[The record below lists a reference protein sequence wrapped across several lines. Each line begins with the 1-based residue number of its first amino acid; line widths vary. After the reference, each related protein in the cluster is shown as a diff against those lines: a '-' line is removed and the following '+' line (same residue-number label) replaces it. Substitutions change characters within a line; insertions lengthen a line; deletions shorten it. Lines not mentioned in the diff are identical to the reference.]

1 MKKVLLFMAI
11 ILPLVFTSCDD
22 KDELNN
28 LEKQLT
34 HTWVCFIS
42 NEYSETIVFNSN
54 HNGEFTGRMNH
65 QWVTKEHFTWE
76 LEGSTLKIRFSGNNE
91 YYYIISFIDNVLIM
105 KDTESNFEIRYSRL
119 N

>member
-76 LEGSTLKIRFSGNNE
+76 LEERKKKIRFSGNNE
-91 YYYIISFIDNVLIM
+91 YYYIISIIDNVLIM